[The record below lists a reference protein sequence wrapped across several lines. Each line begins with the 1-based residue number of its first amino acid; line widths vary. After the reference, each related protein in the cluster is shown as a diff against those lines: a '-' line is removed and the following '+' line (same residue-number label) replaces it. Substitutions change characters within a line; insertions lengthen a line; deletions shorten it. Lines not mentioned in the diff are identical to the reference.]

1 MQHDDQKVKDYGV
14 KLAVEMIHR
23 LTREAKVPGVH
34 FCTLNLEKSV
44 QRVVEGLA
52 WTNVDHA
59 HKTSNQLIAVGIMF
73 TYSVLTFTD
82 SCFLQD
88 ISGANT
94 PTFDRQS
101 DLIITPHR
109 AADTVTSNLASNH
122 IPESV
127 TTEAGKGELN
137 HAATWDDFPNGRF
150 GDFKS
155 PAFGDLNPW
164 GTSTISV
171 RVLI

>member
-1 MQHDDQKVKDYGV
+1 MSSI
-14 KLAVEMIHR
+14 LLM
-23 LTREAKVPGVH
+23 P
-34 FCTLNLEKSV
+34 
-44 QRVVEGLA
+44 
-52 WTNVDHA
+52 
-59 HKTSNQLIAVGIMF
+59 
-73 TYSVLTFTD
+73 
-82 SCFLQD
+82 LQD

-101 DLIITPHR
+101 DMVITPHK
-109 AADTVTSNLASNH
+109 AADTVTSNLAAGHSADGT
-122 IPESV
+122 

-155 PAFGDLNPW
+155 PAFGELNPW

-171 RVLI
+171 CFSGLQRSIYSDKSVL